1 MPRVKYSAWPRS
13 QIENETNNKDIREKE
28 NVMNIENKTILI
40 TGASRGIGRALVDEA
55 LRRGVKKVYAGTRS
69 ALQITDERVT
79 PMTLDVTNPSQIHQ
93 AVEQVGSL
101 DVLIN
106 NAGIA
111 IYDDLTNFEVIE
123 KHLAV
128 NFLGLLRVTHA
139 FLPALK
145 RSKGAVIN
153 NLSLAGLAALPVI
166 ASYSISKAAAFNLTQ
181 SLRALLAGQGVSV
194 HAVVLGPVDT
204 DMNRGFE
211 IPKASRES
219 AAAGI
224 FDGFEKGE
232 DEIFPDPASASIAEG
247 WRGGAVKALERQF
260 SAFVP
265 EKLAHVA

>member
-1 MPRVKYSAWPRS
+1 
-13 QIENETNNKDIREKE
+13 
-28 NVMNIENKTILI
+28 MNIENKTILI
-40 TGASRGIGRALVDEA
+40 TGANRGIGRALVAEA
-55 LRRGVKKVYAGTRS
+55 LRRGAKKVYAGTRS
-69 ALQITDERVT
+69 ALQVTDERVT
-79 PMTLDVTNPSQIHQ
+79 PVSLDVTNTSQIQQ
-93 AVEQVGSL
+93 AVEKIGTL

-111 IYDDLTNFEVIE
+111 IYDDLSNFEVIE

-145 RSKGAVIN
+145 RSQGAIVN
-153 NLSLAGLAALPVI
+153 NLSMVGLAALPVI
-166 ASYSISKAAAFNLTQ
+166 PSYSISKAAAFNMTQ

-211 IPKASRES
+211 IPKASPES
-219 AAAGI
+219 AASGI
-224 FDGFEKGE
+224 FNGLENGE
-232 DEIFPDPASASIAEG
+232 EEIFPDPASLSIAEG
-247 WRGGAVKALERQF
+247 WRTGALKALERQF

-265 EKLAHVA
+265 GSPASAA